1 MKVEYIDH
9 MGSDLSVVNAARV
22 SFDKESYHPLRILLP
37 CLTGLSLCLSLG
49 TQTPSWSTTL
59 LHMVTG
65 ALCSCHCLNE
75 MEGTDLRS

>member
-9 MGSDLSVVNAARV
+9 MGSDLSVVNALLV
-22 SFDKESYHPLRILLP
+22 SRLIKNPTHPLRILLP
-37 CLTGLSLCLSLG
+37 CLTGLSQYLSLG

-65 ALCSCHCLNE
+65 VLLLMSLS
-75 MEGTDLRS
+75 R